1 MSIHL
6 NYRAIKN
13 TVFMDSEALII
24 LLIESV
30 VEEEPLAEVWASDLA
45 ERSKIYD
52 ILISYI
58 SSPFPAPPNSL
69 AELLA
74 FPAVSLVLDSM
85 H

>member
-1 MSIHL
+1 
-6 NYRAIKN
+6 
-13 TVFMDSEALII
+13 MDSEALII

-30 VEEEPLAEVWASDLA
+30 VEKEPLAEVWVSDLA

-74 FPAVSLVLDSM
+74 FPAVKSVLDSM